1 MNKKELDQANANKI
15 ISIVSEYFNAESKT
29 KCRKLGVMLP
39 RQIAQYFIR
48 KNLNLPYQKIA
59 DLYNMKSHATI
70 LSNFKKIEFN
80 ALHDSE
86 VSFYVND
93 ITIIIR
99 QDKDLQRY
107 RNPLEKIKEM
117 TLINDILDI
126 KTLFELRDIKAL
138 LLGQITKI

>member
-70 LSNFKKIEFN
+70 LSNFN
-80 ALHDSE
+80 
-86 VSFYVND
+86 VND

-117 TLINDILDI
+117 TLINDILDV